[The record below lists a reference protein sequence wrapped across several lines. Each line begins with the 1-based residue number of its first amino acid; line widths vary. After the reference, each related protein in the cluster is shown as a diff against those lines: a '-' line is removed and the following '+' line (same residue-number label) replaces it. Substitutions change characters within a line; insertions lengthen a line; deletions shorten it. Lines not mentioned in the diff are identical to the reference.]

1 MKDPSNWW
9 LQHPLGLQGL
19 YMQKWKGKEP
29 GEDTSSSNS
38 FSREVIPNT
47 SVYVPW
53 VNTGLTLYLDA
64 DGPGDIDRIW
74 EATS

>member
-1 MKDPSNWW
+1 
-9 LQHPLGLQGL
+9 
-19 YMQKWKGKEP
+19 MQKWKGKEP

-53 VNTGLTLYLDA
+53 VITGLTLYLDA